1 MLTPDTDIG
10 AKTAEAT
17 LSQEQLSAHGPAY
30 LRSVLTDAAELQ
42 ELDSLKRVRPEQV
55 VVLGGG
61 IDAVTYL
68 LPSPNRDVVVKLN
81 DSGLE
86 AEAEALRA
94 WASYTPRV
102 PEVLA
107 VGAVPSTASDE
118 RPVKY
123 LLLTALT
130 DEDGRIVRTGA
141 DHLNRSPSSARELG
155 RALGAELHCMHQAAN
170 RQGFGNFADSP
181 GAERTYRD
189 WGTYLEDFFDHHA
202 DYVRG
207 LGIGAHDIDAVGAF
221 IRRCSFTTVG
231 RYLHGDVTIRNIAIH
246 GDRPLR
252 VGLFD
257 PNPVIG
263 DPSWDIAP
271 LMNNVEFNERGQ
283 RHHGVPS
290 EVLLRDRQLL
300 AGVWESYPGEVTE
313 DSLLTAQLIQAVLQ
327 AEHREERYGRG
338 DTDASDVKVT
348 HEFIRTVVER
358 MAA

>member
-1 MLTPDTDIG
+1 MLTPEVDNGDQ
-10 AKTAEAT
+10 TAEANS
-17 LSQEQLSAHGPAY
+17 SQERLRGRGPAY

-42 ELDSLKRVRPEQV
+42 EFGALRRVRPEQV

-61 IDAVTYL
+61 VDAVTYL
-68 LPSPNRDVVVKLN
+68 VRFPDRDVVVKLN

-102 PEVLA
+102 PEVLT
-107 VGAVPSTASDE
+107 VGVVPSTASDE

-123 LLLTALT
+123 LVLSALT
-130 DEDGRIVRTGA
+130 DEDDRIVRTGA
-141 DHLNRSPSSARELG
+141 DYLNRSPSSARELG

-170 RQGFGNFADSP
+170 RGGFGNFADSP

-189 WGTYLEDFFDHHA
+189 WSTYLEDFFGHHA

-207 LGIGAHDIDAVGAF
+207 LGITEQDIDAVGAF

-231 RYLHGDVTIRNIAIH
+231 RYLHGDVTIRNIAIR

-252 VGLFD
+252 VALFD

-271 LMNNVEFNERGQ
+271 LMNNVEFNER
-283 RHHGVPS
+283 RHRRPGGPS
-290 EVLLRDRQLL
+290 EALLRDRALL
-300 AGVWESYPGEVTE
+300 DGVWESYPGEVTE
-313 DSLLTAQLIQAVLQ
+313 KSLLTAQLIHAVLQ
-327 AEHREERYGRG
+327 AEHREERHDRG
-338 DTDASDVKVT
+338 DTDTSDVAVT
-348 HEFIRTVVER
+348 HEFIRTAIER